1 MIKLN
6 HDLTLDLYYNEEKT
20 IDTKEYDKNSRYITV
35 RLTYKGKEYAIGN
48 SIKAKIKWLKPDK
61 KAVFNDCII
70 NSNNTITINLTE
82 QMLLVS
88 GVAKATLSL
97 YDITLNQVV
106 STTSFN
112 AIIESS
118 AFDNSVVTSSNEFDT
133 LNKMILDEDKRI
145 EAVKNLDKLVTD
157 NEKIRQANEETRKIN
172 ETKRINAEN
181 IRKQNETTRTN
192 AESERVKNENT
203 RIVNEKT
210 RQTQETKRQNDTAT
224 AITNANNAAKNAND
238 KANDLQNKLDNHHFV
253 LTNELKNS
261 VSSTSTTHAPT
272 ANAVK
277 ITYDKAVSVENT
289 INSNKNNWNDKYTK
303 NEIDNKFST
312 LESNIDWKES
322 VNSYADIVK
331 TYPNPEDGWTVN
343 VKDTDYTY
351 RYSGSTWVAIS
362 ANAIPKA
369 TQSVDGLLTK
379 EDKTSYDDANS
390 KKHTHSNKSIL
401 DGITSALVNTWN
413 KVTDKLDKTGDASN
427 TTNTITTATARTN
440 LTTGEKLS
448 VSLGKIAKFF
458 ADLKTVAF
466 TGNYNDLSN
475 KPLIGNGTITIKQA
489 GVNKGSFTLNQDGN
503 TTIELTDDLKTSA
516 VTGIKGN
523 AESTYRTGNVNLTP
537 ANIGALATTGGVITG
552 DVIPH
557 TNEYI
562 DLGHEDKKW
571 DNVWTHTLEADYVNA
586 KEGIQGNLTGNADTA
601 SGIKPIDITGKTIDV
616 NTLTLSTGTINN
628 ALYVERTDGGA
639 SNIKNIPVSGKPFKL
654 YVELVRWVSTTD
666 YITKQTFVSSG
677 SSGSGTASTYERW
690 CAANGTWTSWLPNTR
705 FTTNPTNGQVLIAD
719 GVNGGI
725 KTSGYTIASSV
736 PANAKFTDTN
746 TTYPIYNK
754 TINGSYTTA
763 FRTQTK
769 GNATHGDFISTIR
782 NDTANVAG
790 SPQYSSGI
798 AFGRNDTHGY
808 LNINYNSEQAYIGG
822 GNGDKLNWYKAI
834 SLDGHTHNFLL
845 DSNDSRHINFAY
857 SKANVSYD
865 VDNLYLACWVG
876 GTTPELRAMNKSTF
890 AKSTHTHSYND
901 LSNKPTIPSVGNG
914 TVTIT
919 QNGTKKGS
927 FTMNQSGNAT
937 IALSDNNDRTSVTTK
952 STNGNNIKGTYK
964 CLTLSDGSTKIL
976 YGRTNATTV
985 NLTEPYG
992 YAYWKDIYI
1001 DLPSYFNTITYVGIT
1016 PFLPNTGL
1024 LNVQHI
1030 GSNPQTNILALRV
1043 FGAKNEAITCFFTIC
1058 IMGY

>member
-203 RIVNEKT
+203 RIANEKT

-253 LTNELKNS
+253 LTNELENS

-448 VSLGKIAKFF
+448 ISLGKIAKFF

-601 SGIKPIDITGKTIDV
+601 TKLATTRNINGIKFDGTSDIQLPLYYSYSFGVTQNAIYYSSFCKMKKDNITSECETTLLLSATGNFGGTIPGTYLISMSNRGQKATMTVVCLQKSSQSDLTFGYYSDDTYFYFGVIRPTYSYSTNLTVLSKSASAETGKFL
-616 NTLTLSTGTINN
+616 N
-628 ALYVERTDGGA
+628 
-639 SNIKNIPVSGKPFKL
+639 
-654 YVELVRWVSTTD
+654 STTKPKNWVD
-666 YITKQTFVSSG
+666 VKITNSIG
-677 SSGSGTASTYERW
+677 GNAST
-690 CAANGTWTSWLPNTR
+690 
-705 FTTNPTNGQVLIAD
+705 
-719 GVNGGI
+719 VNGH
-725 KTSGYTIASSV
+725 TVNADV

-834 SLDGHTHNFLL
+834 SLDGHTH
-845 DSNDSRHINFAY
+845 
-857 SKANVSYD
+857 
-865 VDNLYLACWVG
+865 
-876 GTTPELRAMNKSTF
+876 
-890 AKSTHTHSYND
+890 SYND

-937 IALSDNNDRTSVTTK
+937 IALSDNNNRTSVTTK
-952 STNGNNIKGTYK
+952 YTNGNNIKGTYK